1 MANSLDLR
9 RFMAALFGEGPPD
22 ELVIT
27 KPDELADLVRQAWPV
42 LSEKQAQVLERRF
55 AEGASPLLKDVGNAL
70 GGITKEAIR
79 QHEAKGLRRLRH
91 PRFSEAIRDC
101 FEYRPLPPP
110 PPIVPPGWLTIEQ
123 AAEATSLSEDYLR
136 HLACK
141 RKVVVSRIVRGRYR
155 LIFNAESLRC
165 YVLSPAKGGHG
176 RRKGVWRA

>member
-1 MANSLDLR
+1 MVNLDLR
-9 RFMAALFGEGPPD
+9 RLMVALFGEGPPD
-22 ELVIT
+22 ELIVT
-27 KPDELADLVRQAWPV
+27 KPETLAYLVRQAWPV

-55 AEGASPLLKDVGNAL
+55 ALGAPLLLSQVGNVL
-70 GGITKEAIR
+70 GITKEAVR
-79 QHEAKGLRRLRH
+79 QLETKGLRRLRH
-91 PRFSEAIRDC
+91 PRFSEAMRDC

-110 PPIVPPGWLTIEQ
+110 PPVVPPGWLTIEQ

-141 RKVVVSRIVRGRYR
+141 RKVAVSSVVRGRYR